1 MNIPS
6 GRQRRSTGKVGLA
19 HRQRKT
25 AQIVAVHRQHI
36 EGAELHLFTVLA
48 GMQRVEIGDAV
59 YAKDDRLT
67 VDHKLLLPVL

>member
-1 MNIPS
+1 
-6 GRQRRSTGKVGLA
+6 
-19 HRQRKT
+19 
-25 AQIVAVHRQHI
+25 
-36 EGAELHLFTVLA
+36 VLA